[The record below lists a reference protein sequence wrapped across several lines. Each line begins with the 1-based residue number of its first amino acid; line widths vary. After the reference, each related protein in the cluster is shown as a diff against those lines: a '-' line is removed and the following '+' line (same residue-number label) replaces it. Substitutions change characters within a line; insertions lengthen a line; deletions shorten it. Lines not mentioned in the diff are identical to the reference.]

1 MLLKMSTLPI
11 FVKYILTALIGMV
24 PIIELRGAIPVG
36 VFTFHLNYLESFIC
50 SFIGNIIPVYFIVKY
65 IRPLFDF
72 FGRWKPFKKIIDW
85 ASNRASKK
93 IEESKKLQN
102 FAALGLFL
110 FVAIPL
116 PGTGAWVGS
125 LIANFLEVPPK
136 KAIPPI
142 ILGVIT
148 AGIIVL
154 ALTAAANGGI
164 QYLLQRN

>member
-1 MLLKMSTLPI
+1 MENLPI
-11 FVKYILTALIGMV
+11 FIKYILTAIVGMIPV
-24 PIIELRGAIPVG
+24 IELRGAIPIG
-36 VFTFHLNYLESFIC
+36 VFTFHLNYVEAFIC

-72 FGRWKPFKKIIDW
+72 FGRWKPFKIIIDW
-85 ASNRASKK
+85 ASERATRK
-93 IEESKKLQN
+93 IEESSRLQT
-102 FAALGLFL
+102 FAALGIYL
-110 FVAIPL
+110 FVAIPF

-125 LIANFLEVPPK
+125 LIANFLDLPPK

-142 ILGVIT
+142 VLGVLT

-154 ALTAAANGGI
+154 AITAAANGGI